1 MKKNSILWA
10 ALPIMAV
17 AFMTTACS
25 SDDSATQTPL
35 QQSTAKSIPYTVTVN
50 SAATTRAT
58 VESDNKT
65 LYFATGDKL
74 YITGTNVKGVLDI
87 QEGTGTASATFSG
100 DLAYSGEGSPAADLE
115 LTATLVSAQQS
126 DGAEIAVN
134 ATTGAVTVN
143 YPSTAYCAD
152 VAAAVQKYSNLTGT
166 STYGSKS
173 FSLSQQTA
181 FLNFVITFE
190 DGTATGTALSAVV
203 SNNSAAICT
212 ADVTTVTESEKV
224 VAKFVLPI
232 AGSTTLSGATVKM
245 GDKDAIAFGASQT
258 LAGKV
263 YNVAKTQAETI
274 IAVTSVEL
282 DADEMTLTVGDEG
295 QLQATVAPEDATDAD
310 VDWSSSDV
318 SVATVDGAGN
328 VTAVAEGT
336 ATITAKAGDKAATCT
351 VTVKAATIAVT
362 SVELDADEMTL
373 KVGDEGQL
381 QATVAPENA
390 ANKSVTWS
398 SSNESVATVEQNG
411 NISAVGVGEAT
422 ITVTTTDGGKT
433 ATCKVT
439 VIKKAGAISYA
450 TTSVNKTFGD
460 ANFTNEL
467 TKTGD
472 GKVTYSSDKESV
484 AKVNTTTGEVTIMGK
499 GEATITATV
508 EDGDNYTYAT
518 KTASYKIN
526 VTAVKVPDPTI
537 NPSDN
542 YENDGD
548 PLASK

>member
-411 NISAVGVGEAT
+411 KISAVGVGEAT

-433 ATCKVT
+433 ATCKVI
-439 VIKKAGAISYA
+439 VNKKAGAISYA
-450 TTSVNKTFGD
+450 TASVNKTFGD

-472 GKVTYSSDKESV
+472 GTVTYSSSDTKV
-484 AKVNTTTGEVTIMGK
+484 AEVDSKTGEVTIMGK

-508 EDGDNYTYAT
+508 TDGDNYTYAT

>member
-282 DADEMTLTVGDEG
+282 DADEMTL
-295 QLQATVAPEDATDAD
+295 
-310 VDWSSSDV
+310 
-318 SVATVDGAGN
+318 
-328 VTAVAEGT
+328 
-336 ATITAKAGDKAATCT
+336 
-351 VTVKAATIAVT
+351 
-362 SVELDADEMTL
+362 

-411 NISAVGVGEAT
+411 KISAVGVGEST

-433 ATCKVT
+433 ATCKVI
-439 VIKKAGAISYA
+439 VNKKAGAISYA
-450 TTSVNKTFGD
+450 TTSINKTFGD

-472 GKVTYSSDKESV
+472 GTVTYSSSDTKV
-484 AKVNTTTGEVTIMGK
+484 AEVNATTGEVTIMGK

>member
-166 STYGSKS
+166 STYGLKS

-232 AGSTTLSGATVKM
+232 AGSTALSGATVKM

-411 NISAVGVGEAT
+411 KISAVGVGEAT

-433 ATCKVT
+433 ATCKVI
-439 VIKKAGAISYA
+439 VNKKAGAISYA
-450 TTSVNKTFGD
+450 TTSINKTFGE

-472 GKVTYSSDKESV
+472 GTVTYSSSDTKV
-484 AKVNTTTGEVTIMGK
+484 AEVNTTTGEVTIKGN

-508 EDGDNYTYAT
+508 EDSDNYTYAT

>member
-100 DLAYSGEGSPAADLE
+100 DLTYSGEGSPAADLE

-411 NISAVGVGEAT
+411 KISAVGVGEAT

-433 ATCKVT
+433 ATCKVI
-439 VIKKAGAISYA
+439 VNKKAGAISYA
-450 TTSVNKTFGD
+450 TTSINKTFGE

-472 GKVTYSSDKESV
+472 GTVTYSSSDTKV
-484 AKVNTTTGEVTIMGK
+484 AEVNTTTGEVTIKGN

-508 EDGDNYTYAT
+508 TDGDNYTYAT

>member
-411 NISAVGVGEAT
+411 KISAVGVGEAT
-422 ITVTTTDGGKT
+422 ITAKAGDKT

-439 VIKKAGAISYA
+439 VTAAA
-450 TTSVNKTFGD
+450 VAVTSVALDNTTLALTVGD
-460 ANFTNEL
+460 AAVQL
-467 TKTGD
+467 TATVAPDNATDKTVTWSSD
-472 GKVTYSSDKESV
+472 KTSVATVDATGKVTAV
-484 AKVNTTTGEVTIMGK
+484 AAGT
-499 GEATITATV
+499 ATITATA
-508 EDGDNYTYAT
+508 GD
-518 KTASYKIN
+518 KTATCTVT
-526 VTAVKVPDPTI
+526 VTAKASSDSGTL
-537 NPSDN
+537 NPMGEP
-542 YENDGD
+542 EN
-548 PLASK
+548 L

>member
-439 VIKKAGAISYA
+439 VNKKAGAISYA
-450 TTSVNKTFGD
+450 TASVNKTFGD

-472 GKVTYSSDKESV
+472 GTVTYSSSDTKV
-484 AKVNTTTGEVTIMGK
+484 AEVNATTGEVTIMGK

-508 EDGDNYTYAT
+508 TDGDNYTYAT

>member
-411 NISAVGVGEAT
+411 KISAVGVGEAT

-433 ATCKVT
+433 ATCKVI
-439 VIKKAGAISYA
+439 VNKKAGAISYA
-450 TTSVNKTFGD
+450 TASVNKTFGD

-472 GKVTYSSDKESV
+472 GTVTYSSSDTKV
-484 AKVNTTTGEVTIMGK
+484 AEVDSKTGEVTIMGK